1 MEKEGVRTPTFEGAT
16 RTNEVMACWN
26 KAESSSE
33 YPPPRGFG
41 PCISCDKGG
50 LEDVKVGL
58 VSICCARN
66 TIGRAMRK
74 VWIKAFKA
82 KRMN

>member
-33 YPPPRGFG
+33 YP
-41 PCISCDKGG
+41 SLDLG
-50 LEDVKVGL
+50 LVYHVTKVGL
-58 VSICCARN
+58 
-66 TIGRAMRK
+66 K
-74 VWIKAFKA
+74 VVKVVL
-82 KRMN
+82 